1 MATINEVLER
11 TNRVR
16 PDAIDDETKAAW
28 LIELDGQ
35 LFREVILRHRVH
47 PGPCKKGPVEVCP
60 VCGGWGVDEY
70 GKPNEP
76 VEGETPTPPCW
87 SCWLDFSF
95 CEECGWTEL
104 PKYPKTFPEEG
115 DAPELLVPEP
125 YDGLY
130 DLYIW
135 SKTDFVN
142 REMDNYNNSAAAY
155 NAALDEWKKA
165 YNRTHMPV
173 GPMRITTGP

>member
-1 MATINEVLER
+1 MPSINEVLER

-16 PDAIDDETKAAW
+16 PDAVDDETKAAW

-47 PGPCKKGPVEVCP
+47 PGPCKTGPAGVCP
-60 VCGGWGVDEY
+60 VCGGWGLDED
-70 GKPNEP
+70 GEPNEP
-76 VEGETPTPPCW
+76 VEGEKPTPPRW
-87 SCWLDFSF
+87 SCVLDFSY

-104 PKYPKTFPEEG
+104 PKYPKRFPEDG
-115 DAPELLVPEP
+115 DAPELLVPAP

-135 SKTDFVN
+135 SKVDFTN
-142 REMDNYNNSAAAY
+142 REMENYNNSAAAY

-165 YNRTHMPV
+165 YNRAHMPIGARV
-173 GPMRITTGP
+173 FRIR

>member
-1 MATINEVLER
+1 MPSINEVLER

-70 GKPNEP
+70 GKPNDP
-76 VEGETPTPPCW
+76 VEGEEPTPPRY
-87 SCWLDFSF
+87 SCVLDFSF

-115 DAPELLVPEP
+115 DAPALLVPAP
-125 YDGLY
+125 YDSLY
-130 DLYIW
+130 DLYLW
-135 SKTDFVN
+135 SKADFVN
-142 REMDNYNNSAAAY
+142 REPENYNNSAAAY
-155 NAALDEWKKA
+155 NSALDEWKKA

-173 GPMRITTGP
+173 GPVRIRTGP